1 MPVAL
6 RPGVLSALSGDLC
19 KPDHAAPAERPAR
32 IHRFRAAGVFWL
44 CLTLVGVVG
53 CSPPGRRELQEGHR
67 LLRAGRPAEAV
78 APLREAI
85 RVFATNAVASAHAWN
100 SLGLAYHRA
109 GQFENA
115 ALCYKAALDKNP
127 NLFAA
132 RYNRGYLLF
141 EQGNH
146 TAAIGDLTG
155 YTSHQAQDPAGWLL
169 LGKAQLRA
177 GVLDPAQANLQ
188 QVLRLK
194 ATPRQQAEA
203 LNALGVAQA
212 RRRRA
217 REAFQ
222 YFDAALNRVA
232 DYAPTLLNQAVLS
245 QQLNDRGFALQ
256 KYQAYLEVAG
266 KSPYAATVRAITN
279 DLGRALA
286 LASRPVVPPPP
297 PAAATSPP
305 VAAAVLPA
313 DPSTATAPALT
324 VTSPPPTVVAT
335 SPLPVV
341 GETSFPPILVRTSP
355 PVPAVTGTGAP
366 PAVAVTSPAPAL
378 VVTSAPPSTVAVTS
392 SPPAAVT
399 ITEPP
404 GQPEKVVAAEPEAEP
419 PAVAVET
426 PAAPE
431 PALEQVEIRDEAE
444 LQPARDLEPVTLER
458 AAVEVLTN
466 AQNSAPSL
474 AEEAAAVTPPPT
486 ESEAETA
493 EPRKRS
499 FFSRLNPVSWFGSK
513 DEERE
518 AEKALEREAEARE
531 KAERAAQKEA
541 ERAAKSKRRV
551 TEVDRPLPTAT
562 APATSPPP
570 LPVFPRYAY
579 QTPRL
584 APAGNREE
592 ADRLVKAGVEAHRAR
607 RLGDAQATYAR
618 AVQADPT
625 SFSAHFNLAVVAFD
639 LEDWPRALASYERAL
654 AVAPQDP
661 RARYG
666 FGLALERAGYPL
678 DAAAEWEKVLAANSE
693 HVEAHLALAN
703 LYATT
708 LADPA
713 QARDHY
719 QRVLQLQ
726 PNHPQAPMIRRWLGP
741 LAR

>member
-1 MPVAL
+1 ML
-6 RPGVLSALSGDLC
+6 
-19 KPDHAAPAERPAR
+19 
-32 IHRFRAAGVFWL
+32 WL
-44 CLTLVGVVG
+44 CLVLTGVVG

-85 RVFATNAVASAHAWN
+85 RVFATNTVASAYAWN

-141 EQGNH
+141 EQGNY
-146 TAAIGDLTG
+146 TAAISDLTG

-177 GVLDPAQANLQ
+177 GALDPAQANLQ

-222 YFDAALNRVA
+222 YFEAALNRVA

-245 QQLNDRGFALQ
+245 HQLNDRGFALQ

-266 KSPYAATVRAITN
+266 NSPFVASVRAITN
-279 DLGRALA
+279 ELGRTLA
-286 LASRPVVPPPP
+286 LASRTEAAPPP

-305 VAAAVLPA
+305 VAAVVLPGES
-313 DPSTATAPALT
+313 STATAPALT
-324 VTSPPPTVVAT
+324 VTSPPPSLLAT
-335 SPLPVV
+335 SPPPVV
-341 GETSFPPILVRTSP
+341 VVTSFPPILVRTSP
-355 PVPAVTGTGAP
+355 PAPAVAGTGAP
-366 PAVAVTSPAPAL
+366 PAEAVTRPAPVL
-378 VVTSAPPSTVAVTS
+378 VVTAAPPTTVAVTS
-392 SPPAAVT
+392 IPPAAVALA
-399 ITEPP
+399 EPP
-404 GQPEKVVAAEPEAEP
+404 GQLEPVVAPEPTSSRPVEPEGESPAPVVELPAEPEP
-419 PAVAVET
+419 P
-426 PAAPE
+426 
-431 PALEQVEIRDEAE
+431 LERVEIREEVE
-444 LQPARDLEPVTLER
+444 LLPARDLESAT
-458 AAVEVLTN
+458 AEVPTN
-466 AQNSAPSL
+466 GPTPAPSL
-474 AEEAAAVTPPPT
+474 GTEAAPAEPPPKASVT
-486 ESEAETA
+486 ETV

-541 ERAAKSKRRV
+541 ERAARSKRRV
-551 TEVDRPLPTAT
+551 TEVDRPLPTAA

-570 LPVFPRYAY
+570 VPVFPRYTY

-678 DAAAEWEKVLAANSE
+678 DAAAEWQKVLATNAE
-693 HVEAHLALAN
+693 YVEAHLALAN

-708 LADPA
+708 LGDSAK
-713 QARDHY
+713 AREHY

>member
-1 MPVAL
+1 M
-6 RPGVLSALSGDLC
+6 
-19 KPDHAAPAERPAR
+19 
-32 IHRFRAAGVFWL
+32 FWL
-44 CLTLVGVVG
+44 CLALVGVVG

-85 RVFATNAVASAHAWN
+85 RVFATNTVASAHAWN

-109 GQFENA
+109 GQLENA

-146 TAAIGDLTG
+146 TAAISDLTG

-194 ATPRQQAEA
+194 ATSRQQAEA

-266 KSPYAATVRAITN
+266 NSPYAATVRAITN

-286 LASRPVVPPPP
+286 LASRPAVTPPP

-313 DPSTATAPALT
+313 DPSTTAVPALT
-324 VTSPPPTVVAT
+324 VTSPPPSLVAT

-341 GETSFPPILVRTSP
+341 GATSFPPILVRTSP
-355 PVPAVTGTGAP
+355 PAPAVTGTGAP
-366 PAVAVTSPAPAL
+366 PAIAVTSPVPAL
-378 VVTSAPPSTVAVTS
+378 VVTSAPPTAGAVTS
-392 SPPAAVT
+392 SPPAEVAL
-399 ITEPP
+399 TEPP
-404 GQPEKVVAAEPEAEP
+404 KQPEPMVALEPAPSPPAEPQAGP
-419 PAVAVET
+419 PAAVAEA
-426 PAAPE
+426 PAEPE
-431 PALEQVEIRDEAE
+431 PALERVEIREEAD
-444 LQPARDLEPVTLER
+444 LQPARDLGPASLEP

-466 AQNSAPSL
+466 APTSAPSGL
-474 AEEAAAVTPPPT
+474 TEATDAEPPPT
-486 ESEAETA
+486 ESVAETA

-541 ERAAKSKRRV
+541 ERAARSKRRV
-551 TEVDRPLPTAT
+551 TEVDRPLPSAA

-570 LPVFPRYAY
+570 LPVFPRYTY
-579 QTPRL
+579 QSPRL

-678 DAAAEWEKVLAANSE
+678 DAAAEWQKVLAANSE

-708 LADPA
+708 LTDPA
-713 QARDHY
+713 KAREHY

>member
-1 MPVAL
+1 
-6 RPGVLSALSGDLC
+6 
-19 KPDHAAPAERPAR
+19 
-32 IHRFRAAGVFWL
+32 
-44 CLTLVGVVG
+44 
-53 CSPPGRRELQEGHR
+53 
-67 LLRAGRPAEAV
+67 
-78 APLREAI
+78 LREAI
-85 RVFATNAVASAHAWN
+85 RVFATNTVASAHAWN
-100 SLGLAYHRA
+100 SLGLAYHQA
-109 GQFENA
+109 GQYENA

-132 RYNRGYLLF
+132 RYNRGYLQF
-141 EQGNH
+141 EQGGH
-146 TAAIGDLTG
+146 TAAISELTS
-155 YTSHQAQDPAGWLL
+155 YTSHQPQDPAGWLL

-177 GVLDPAQANLQ
+177 GVLDPAQTNLQ

-212 RRRRA
+212 RRRKA

-222 YFDAALNRVA
+222 YFDASLNRVA

-266 KSPYAATVRAITN
+266 NSPVATTVRAITN

-286 LASRPVVPPPP
+286 LASQPAVPPPP
-297 PAAATSPP
+297 PAGATSPP
-305 VAAAVLPA
+305 PATAVLA
-313 DPSTATAPALT
+313 SDPR
-324 VTSPPPTVVAT
+324 TSPPPAVTAT

-341 GETSFPPILVRTSP
+341 VATSFPPIVVRTSLP
-355 PVPAVTGTGAP
+355 SPAVTATAVP
-366 PAVAVTSPAPAL
+366 PANVVTTPAPALAVTSPPPVTVTSTPPLVVALTEPAQELKPVAPAEP
-378 VVTSAPPSTVAVTS
+378 TPAPPTEPEPTRPPSTAPAEATREPTVAVP
-392 SPPAAVT
+392 SPGREA
-399 ITEPP
+399 
-404 GQPEKVVAAEPEAEP
+404 EAEP
-419 PAVAVET
+419 PVGLVET
-426 PAAPE
+426 PPE
-431 PALEQVEIRDEAE
+431 PEPVLERVEIPGETD
-444 LQPARDLEPVTLER
+444 LLPARDLEPPTME
-458 AAVEVLTN
+458 APTN
-466 AQNSAPSL
+466 APTAAPPVL
-474 AEEAAAVTPPPT
+474 AEAAATAPATP
-486 ESEAETA
+486 ESALEPD

-518 AEKALEREAEARE
+518 AEKAREREVEAAE
-531 KAERAAQKEA
+531 KAARAAQKEA
-541 ERAAKSKRRV
+541 EKAAKSRGRV
-551 TEVDRPLPTAT
+551 TEVDRPLPTAS
-562 APATSPPP
+562 AAATSPPP
-570 LPVFPRYAY
+570 VPTFARYTY
-579 QTPRL
+579 QSPRL

-592 ADRLVKAGVEAHRAR
+592 ADRLVKAGVEAHRAG

-625 SFSAHFNLAVVAFD
+625 SFSAHYNLAVVAFD

-654 AVAPQDP
+654 VVAPQDP

-678 DAAAEWEKVLAANSE
+678 DAAAEWQKVLAQRSE

-708 LADPA
+708 LADPVKA
-713 QARDHY
+713 SEHY